1 MGRGSTQVLIREIVK
16 CLSINPKTI
25 TELVDEIKLDRSSI
39 VRYLGILKESGL
51 LNEEQKGASKVYT
64 LIPTYRPDTYFG
76 LPLDKKTE
84 QEVHSLFHLIKK
96 FWSTYTKNQLKKT
109 HAQKIAYKVIT
120 KCNLNI
126 PHGWH
131 IHGGIGVASFDESTN
146 YSYFGFPNE
155 KEIETCVKEVTIEY
169 SKNEFSWQSKKQQY
183 DEAEKELYNVKED
196 ILRILYSA
204 DFDKHP
210 RNSIYV
216 IVKKLRRL
224 VELSPRDNRSDYM
237 EILDSYQDLMLDLS
251 NKVEEKF
258 LIENKRQI
266 ITSFETIWK
275 YIALFNFK
283 NDLKEYYPESILEAH
298 FKLDILHQEDE
309 ILELGTELQEQIPED
324 IITDPLK
331 KKVYNAL
338 SNIKLLNPEEQKTQ
352 KEYLEKIE
360 KELGHE
366 KFQEFLLEQAGLK

>member
-51 LNEEQKGASKVYT
+51 LNEEQKGTSKVYT
-64 LIPTYRPDTYFG
+64 LIPSFRQDTYFG

-96 FWSTYTKNQLKKT
+96 FWSMNSKQQLKKT

-120 KCNLNI
+120 SCALNI
-126 PHGWH
+126 PHGWY
-131 IHGGIGVASFDESTN
+131 IYGGIGVASFDESTDYN
-146 YSYFGFPNE
+146 YFGFPKE
-155 KEIETCVKEVTIEY
+155 KEVEMCVKDVTIEY
-169 SKNEFSWQSKKQQY
+169 AKNEFAWQSKKQQY
-183 DEAEKELYNVKED
+183 DEVGKELYVVKEE
-196 ILRILYSA
+196 ILSILYSG

-210 RNSIYV
+210 KNSIYV

-224 VELSPRDNRSDYM
+224 VELAPRDNRSDYM

-251 NKVEEKF
+251 NKVDEKI
-258 LIENKRQI
+258 LIDNKREI
-266 ITSFETIWK
+266 IISFEAIWK

-283 NDLKEYYPESILEAH
+283 NDLKEFYSESILEAH
-298 FKLDILHQEDE
+298 FKLDILQQEND
-309 ILELGTELQEQIPED
+309 IIELGTELQEYVPED
-324 IITDPLK
+324 VITDPLK
-331 KKVYNAL
+331 KKVHEAL
-338 SNIKLLNPEEQKTQ
+338 SNIKLLNSDEQKTQ
-352 KEYLEKIE
+352 REYLEKME

>member
-76 LPLDKKTE
+76 LPLNKKTE
-84 QEVHSLFHLIKK
+84 QEVHSLFFLIKK
-96 FWSTYTKNQLKKT
+96 FWSTQSSQKLKRT

-126 PHGWH
+126 PHGWY

>member
-25 TELVDEIKLDRSSI
+25 TELVDETKLDRSSI

-51 LNEEQKGASKVYT
+51 LNEEQKGTSKVYT

-126 PHGWH
+126 PNGWY
-131 IHGGIGVASFDESTN
+131 IHGGIGVASFDESTD

-196 ILRILYSA
+196 ILKILYSA
-204 DFDKHP
+204 DFDNHP
-210 RNSIYV
+210 KSSIYI

-224 VELSPRDNRSDYM
+224 VELSPRDNRSDYIK
-237 EILDSYQDLMLDLS
+237 ILDSYQDLMLDLS
-251 NKVEEKF
+251 NKAEEKF
-258 LIENKRQI
+258 LIGNKRQI

-283 NDLKEYYPESILEAH
+283 NDLKEYYSESILDAH
-298 FKLDILHQEDE
+298 FKLDILQQEDE

-324 IITDPLK
+324 IITDLLK
-331 KKVYNAL
+331 KKVYSAL
-338 SNIKLLNPEEQKTQ
+338 SNIKLLNPEEQKNQ
-352 KEYLEKIE
+352 KEYLEKLE